1 VIGWIGKEENLPRI
15 GADERGS
22 GNCQKSPQMPK
33 IVEIEKQDLEPQEA
47 KEHGGQKPRAK
58 SCLVTIIFTR
68 SRLFANY

>member
-1 VIGWIGKEENLPRI
+1 VIGKEENLPRI

-22 GNCQKSPQMPK
+22 GNCQKSPQMSK

-58 SCLVTIIFTR
+58 SQELKAR
-68 SRLFANY
+68 G